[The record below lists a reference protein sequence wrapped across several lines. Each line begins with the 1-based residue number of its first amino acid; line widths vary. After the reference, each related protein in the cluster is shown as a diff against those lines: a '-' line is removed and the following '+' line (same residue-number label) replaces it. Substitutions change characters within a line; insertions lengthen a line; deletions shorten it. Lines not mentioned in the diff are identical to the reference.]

1 MLAPPLTIPPYFTPN
16 ADGINDGWLVVE
28 LPIVYPNAVVKIY
41 DRFGKLVAEYKGAK
55 EDGWD
60 GTYNGHAM
68 PSTDYW
74 YVIDVEEIDRQF
86 MGHFTLIRQ

>member
-1 MLAPPLTIPPYFTPN
+1 
-16 ADGINDGWLVVE
+16 
-28 LPIVYPNAVVKIY
+28 
-41 DRFGKLVAEYKGAK
+41 KLVAEYKGAK